1 MASIP
6 IVTDLVDAMKAL
18 PAALAE
24 IPEKQRKHREEILL
38 AVTTLAEAVSQA
50 LNVVTARC
58 SKLILE
64 SGDLKILKA
73 ELASAPLLL
82 NDFRLN
88 GVCTGLGK
96 VRAELRTILSL
107 KGLSIRLFQRKQL
120 ERLLEQIQYKERDLE
135 EDFDV
140 FLRELSK
147 MAPSLNRANVPYLVA
162 YLKDCQTQFEEDVRI
177 IRQGARALDSAL

>member
-6 IVTDLVDAMKAL
+6 IVSDLVDTMTAL
-18 PAALAE
+18 PAALLE
-24 IPEKQRKHREEILL
+24 IPEKQRKHREEILI

-58 SKLILE
+58 GRLILQ
-64 SGDLKILKA
+64 SGDLKQLKNQLV
-73 ELASAPLLL
+73 EAPLLL
-82 NDFRLN
+82 DDFRLN

-96 VRAELRTILSL
+96 VRAELRTVLSL
-107 KGLSIRLFQRKQL
+107 KGFSIRLFQRKQL

-140 FLRELSK
+140 FLRELS
-147 MAPSLNRANVPYLVA
+147 NRAPTLTKAGIPELNSYLR
-162 YLKDCQTQFEEDVRI
+162 DCQAQFEEDVRV
-177 IRQGARALDSAL
+177 IRKAMRTLESRI

>member
-6 IVTDLVDAMKAL
+6 IVSDLVDTMKAL

-24 IPEKQRKHREEILL
+24 IPEKQRKHREEVLV

-58 SKLILE
+58 SRMILE
-64 SGDLKILKA
+64 SGDIKTLKK
-73 ELASAPLLL
+73 ELASSPLLL

-96 VRAELRTILSL
+96 VRTELRTILSL
-107 KGLSIRLFQRKQL
+107 KGLSLRLFQRKQL

-140 FLRELSK
+140 FLRELS
-147 MAPSLNRANVPYLVA
+147 NRAPKLTKSEVPGLVTYLR
-162 YLKDCQTQFEEDVRI
+162 DCQGQFEDDVRV
-177 IRQGARALDSAL
+177 IRQAMRSLENSL

>member
-6 IVTDLVDAMKAL
+6 IVSDLVDAMKAL
-18 PAALAE
+18 PAALGE
-24 IPEKQRKHREEILL
+24 VPEKQRKHREEILV

-50 LNVVTARC
+50 LNLVTTRC
-58 SKLILE
+58 GKLILE
-64 SGDLKILKA
+64 SDDLKALRK
-73 ELASAPLLL
+73 ELVSAPNLLG
-82 NDFRLN
+82 DFRLG

-107 KGLSIRLFQRKQL
+107 KGFSLRLFQRKQL
-120 ERLLEQIQYKERDLE
+120 ERLLDQIQHKERDLE

-147 MAPSLNRANVPYLVA
+147 RGAALKIQEVPELITYLR
-162 YLKDCQTQFEEDVRI
+162 DCQAQFEDDVRV
-177 IRQGARALDSAL
+177 IRQGMRSLENSL

>member
-6 IVTDLVDAMKAL
+6 IVSDLVDTMKAL

-24 IPEKQRKHREEILL
+24 IPEKQRKHREEILV

-64 SGDLKILKA
+64 SGDLKVLKTG
-73 ELASAPLLL
+73 LASAPLLL

-88 GVCTGLGK
+88 GVCTGLGS
-96 VRAELRTILSL
+96 VRAELRTVLSL

-147 MAPSLNRANVPYLVA
+147 RAPGLNRAGVPDLVV
-162 YLKDCQTQFEEDVRI
+162 YLKDCQAQFEEDVRI
-177 IRQGARALDSAL
+177 IRQGTRVLESSF